1 MKLIKDSEARR
12 LFVKFIEG
20 EKGIISIPAS
30 DGGWPLMPFKEKAC
44 VWFEQTIL
52 YIFAQ
57 RQHCFDKGVAC
68 EQKHIHFL
76 VNIWLGFAEHHTAE
90 YVLSVEKFLNDEVQA
105 VDKSCHA
112 HIFVGRQSVVSGRWN
127 ESKSRLLFTFEID
140 EFPVQ
145 EGLLGAIKS
154 VLQRAQSMYNITFPE
169 KRDVVLN
176 TPTANKRFQ
185 LTMYVNLYK
194 AKHNLD

>member
-57 RQHCFDKGVAC
+57 RQPA
-68 EQKHIHFL
+68 
-76 VNIWLGFAEHHTAE
+76 
-90 YVLSVEKFLNDEVQA
+90 
-105 VDKSCHA
+105 
-112 HIFVGRQSVVSGRWN
+112 
-127 ESKSRLLFTFEID
+127 SRSISISWSTFGSDLRSIT
-140 EFPVQ
+140 PP
-145 EGLLGAIKS
+145 
-154 VLQRAQSMYNITFPE
+154 RMY
-169 KRDVVLN
+169 
-176 TPTANKRFQ
+176 
-185 LTMYVNLYK
+185 
-194 AKHNLD
+194 